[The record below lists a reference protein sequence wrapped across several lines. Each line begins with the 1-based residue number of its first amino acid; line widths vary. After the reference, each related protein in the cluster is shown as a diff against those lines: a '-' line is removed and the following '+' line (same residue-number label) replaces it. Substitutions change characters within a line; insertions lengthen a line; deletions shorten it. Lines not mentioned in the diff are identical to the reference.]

1 METILEALVFF
12 HLVELKRS
20 KCLIQTYLMIE
31 LQMGSDI
38 GQTTSEMGSAPS
50 TELLVILYLRLNR
63 LGAANLSCARLLHKG
78 LSQ

>member
-38 GQTTSEMGSAPS
+38 GQTTSETP
-50 TELLVILYLRLNR
+50 LR
-63 LGAANLSCARLLHKG
+63 G
-78 LSQ
+78 